1 MSAPRINDRAQ
12 AGFANSTAYDS
23 HRPAYSDTIT
33 QVLLEQLDVEGKQGA
48 VVVDLA
54 AGTGKFTEAL
64 AKREEG
70 FRIIAVEPHHDMRK
84 VLEGKQLKGVSVV
97 DGVADSMS
105 SLEDESVDA
114 LTIAQSFHWF
124 ANMDSLK
131 EFHRVLQP
139 HGRLGLVW
147 NVEDW
152 NAPKNH
158 KASTAWEKV
167 AHDLNFAIAEESGD
181 DQPRFR
187 HQEWRKVFDEQIK
200 VTPLTILKAS
210 DDQLFSL
217 PIGEHVEP
225 FEVALP
231 VEDAWKRFR
240 TLGQISV
247 IEGERLERAKKT
259 FMDAINGG
267 DVEKNENGD
276 VIIHGNSYAYWTSK
290 IPAEGRDGVFSVEHS
305 KE

>member
-1 MSAPRINDRAQ
+1 
-12 AGFANSTAYDS
+12 
-23 HRPAYSDTIT
+23 
-33 QVLLEQLDVEGKQGA
+33 
-48 VVVDLA
+48 
-54 AGTGKFTEAL
+54 
-64 AKREEG
+64 
-70 FRIIAVEPHHDMRK
+70 
-84 VLEGKQLKGVSVV
+84 
-97 DGVADSMS
+97 
-105 SLEDESVDA
+105 
-114 LTIAQSFHWF
+114 
-124 ANMDSLK
+124 MDSLK

-167 AHDLNFAIAEESGD
+167 AHELNFAIAEESGD

-247 IEGERLERAKKT
+247 IEGERLEVCRSVFNLCREQQANDSQRAKKT
-259 FMDAINGG
+259 FMDAINGE